1 MKLPEQLVEKLSGKK
16 GLHYVLALLFLGIC
30 LMLLPVSGPETREE
44 TLPGYSVEQ
53 EEERLA
59 HMLSLIQGAGECRVL
74 LSVQA
79 GVETVLAKDHDE
91 TLVLSKGAGQSTV
104 TVQQRNP
111 TVQGAVILSA
121 GCGDA
126 HVRYD
131 ILSAVMAYTGLSAD
145 KITICPI
152 EQ

>member
-1 MKLPEQLVEKLSGKK
+1 MKMPEQLVKRLSGKN
-16 GLHYVLALLFLGIC
+16 GIVAVLALLFAGVC
-30 LMLLPVSGPETREE
+30 LLLLPVSTEE
-44 TLPGYSVEQ
+44 PPMHSADTYQVEQ
-53 EEERLA
+53 EERRLGDI
-59 HMLSLIQGAGECRVL
+59 LSSIRGAGQCRVL

-121 GCGDA
+121 GCEDA

-131 ILSAVMAYTGLSAD
+131 LLSAVMAYTGLSAD